1 MKAYGLLA
9 VLWGISPS
17 YASDDPPI
25 LVAHFEPLHSVTLDE
40 AAPRTQQKAR
50 RATPLTLKFDALGQS
65 FELDLE
71 PNDRLLSQAARQALP
86 DDIALYRGG
95 AGKPGS
101 WARIVIAD
109 GTPRGLIWD
118 GEQMIVIEAPGDSSV
133 QSAVPVVYRLAD
145 AYVTPG
151 SMTCGASTTGGSAAA
166 MYTKLVAELAAAQ
179 AAAPG
184 ATSEIRLS
192 AIGDFEFA
200 DRVGTNADA
209 AIVTR
214 LNNVDGIFSE
224 QLGVQITVAALEV
237 HSDEDDPFSDT
248 PGAGDLLDELGI
260 YRRETPL
267 HRSHGLTHLY
277 TGRNLNSTTVGIA
290 YVNSLCSPRFGAGL
304 TEGRHG
310 ASFDSLITAHEIG
323 HNFGAPHDAEEG
335 SACVA
340 ESDHFIMAP
349 SVNGSNQ
356 FSRCSIAQMAPNVA
370 AAQCITPLP
379 TVDMTVSADDPAS
392 GIMLGDEVV
401 IPFTVS
407 NVGTLPASNV
417 SIEIGMT
424 EERLAF
430 VAAEALAGTCSSGAG
445 NVTCQFD
452 TIPEGSS
459 RTATLT
465 ATAAQTGDASVFATV
480 FSDDDSNPDNDS
492 VSLNLQIV
500 AAVNLGV
507 NTLPLTRV
515 ELNQSTSV
523 SVSMDNR
530 STLNA
535 TGVEVRIALGGGL
548 TANSADWSLGTC
560 SVSPQQVDCEGS
572 SFPAQGSA
580 TVDFSV
586 TGTASGQHSYTVT
599 VSSAEDDTD
608 GTDNSGTGTVS
619 VDAVSS
625 GVDNDGGG
633 GGGPV
638 DPLFLWLLNLA
649 AVIACQ
655 REFAANK
662 PTSTRY

>member
-1 MKAYGLLA
+1 
-9 VLWGISPS
+9 
-17 YASDDPPI
+17 
-25 LVAHFEPLHSVTLDE
+25 
-40 AAPRTQQKAR
+40 
-50 RATPLTLKFDALGQS
+50 
-65 FELDLE
+65 
-71 PNDRLLSQAARQALP
+71 
-86 DDIALYRGG
+86 
-95 AGKPGS
+95 
-101 WARIVIAD
+101 
-109 GTPRGLIWD
+109 
-118 GEQMIVIEAPGDSSV
+118 
-133 QSAVPVVYRLAD
+133 
-145 AYVTPG
+145 
-151 SMTCGASTTGGSAAA
+151 
-166 MYTKLVAELAAAQ
+166 
-179 AAAPG
+179 
-184 ATSEIRLS
+184 
-192 AIGDFEFA
+192 
-200 DRVGTNADA
+200 
-209 AIVTR
+209 
-214 LNNVDGIFSE
+214 
-224 QLGVQITVAALEV
+224 
-237 HSDEDDPFSDT
+237 
-248 PGAGDLLDELGI
+248 
-260 YRRETPL
+260 
-267 HRSHGLTHLY
+267 
-277 TGRNLNSTTVGIA
+277 VGIA

-356 FSRCSIAQMAPNVA
+356 FSQCSIAQMAPNVA

-430 VAAEALAGTCSSGAG
+430 VAAEASAGTCSSGAG

-480 FSDDDSNPDNDS
+480 FSDDDSNPGNDS

-530 STLNA
+530 SALNA

-572 SFPAQGSA
+572 SFAAQGSA

-608 GTDNSGTGTVS
+608 STDNSGTGTVS